1 MPEFETSQE
10 DEVAVVVGN
19 EGALL
24 LGPAAALDRLDNSA
38 ELSPITPELLR
49 RAGNALSGIE
59 KYQEQS
65 GRWLKIDADSAKYL
79 QAHGINPRDLRA
91 GVVRVKD
98 LPQDLPKR
106 SGGRL
111 LKHLKFERAG
121 LFTPAAPMA
130 LASMMQ
136 QAAVEKQMEQMQ
148 DYLERIDA
156 KIDAVLRFQ
165 KDTLAGEIDG
175 IAEVLAEAL
184 LVLEGTEEVTDT
196 QWATVQ
202 HLHADLSKLQ
212 GRALRH
218 LNAVAEK
225 MDESK
230 TTPGKVKATFQET
243 NAEARSWLYELA
255 RTVQLQNQMYVLQ
268 LNRVDAVE
276 GEVAKDYAAAVAS
289 SREKRA
295 TRLAKSLSTMAD
307 TAHKLGDFAAL
318 RKVIDRNSPKAV
330 REVNH
335 FFGQLR
341 DFSAAADLEVEGVED
356 LEPVRHIA
364 AARELASSGAAK
376 TREAAAT
383 SQHRAAEAVGGVAQR
398 ARQAWGATRGAV
410 EGAAR
415 SAKEGAAK
423 GAADAGNTD
432 DIHHDRHNSVE

>member
-1 MPEFETSQE
+1 MPEIETTRE
-10 DEVAVVVGN
+10 DEVAVVIGD

-59 KYQEQS
+59 NYQKQS
-65 GRWLKIDADSAKYL
+65 RRWLKLDADSAKYL
-79 QAHGINPRDLRA
+79 QVHGINPKDLQA

-98 LPQDLPKR
+98 LPQDLSKS

-212 GRALRH
+212 GRVLRH

-225 MDESK
+225 MAESK
-230 TTPGKVKATFQET
+230 TSPGKVKVTFQET
-243 NAEARSWLYELA
+243 NSEARSWLYELA

-276 GEVAKDYAAAVAS
+276 GEVAKDYAAVAS

-295 TRLAKSLSTMAD
+295 TRLVKSLSTMAD
-307 TAHKLGDFAAL
+307 TAHKLGDFGAL
-318 RKVIDRNSPKAV
+318 SKATALNSPRAV
-330 REVNH
+330 REVNR

-356 LEPVRHIA
+356 LEPVRRIA
-364 AARELASSGAAK
+364 AAREFASSGAAK

-383 SQHRAAEAVGGVAQR
+383 AQHFAAETRGGVTQR

-415 SAKEGAAK
+415 GKKEGPAK
-423 GAADAGNTD
+423 GTAEAGDPD
-432 DIHHDRHNSVE
+432 DIHHDRHNSIE